1 MVALIILAALAWV
14 LQLIFG
20 LWQMRRFTRH
30 VKALRTEGRVAI
42 GKARG
47 RFTAGAIV
55 LLVLDETDTIQRG
68 EVMTG
73 VTVFARFRPFNELN
87 RKNLRVLTEAD
98 VSTLPKRLRLA
109 ALSAQEELRSYETSK
124 LGEHKRAEITDE

>member
-14 LQLIFG
+14 LQLVFG

-30 VKALRTEGRVAI
+30 VKTLRAEGRVAI

-55 LLVLDETDTIQRG
+55 LLVLNEADVIQRG

-87 RKNLRVLTEAD
+87 GKNLRTLTASD
-98 VSTLPKRLRLA
+98 VSTLPKRLRIA
-109 ALSAQEELRSYETSK
+109 ALSAQEELRSYEASK
-124 LGEHKRAEITDE
+124 QENHKRAEITDD